1 MKTFQEYYS
10 ENFAP
15 SERDARNELDA
26 AAAGHANRERAS
38 GAMNDEIEG
47 MKKVEL
53 ERALRELIQ
62 AATEAEHDVDSSTK
76 QSPMKIT
83 AETKNDLLD
92 KIADVA
98 QRLEDDSRPIAD
110 DLVGQAGKATTG
122 LNRSLRNSQV
132 LDVASVD
139 TNHLTPL
146 IEALSALETVLEE
159 KGLPGKL
166 FAKEKKHD
174 PAKAGFLT
182 TKQHH
187 AKKDAAAKKQK
198 DAVQSAFTPP
208 WMKKKKPADDSKAL
222 AKK

>member
-1 MKTFQEYYS
+1 MEPFSQYYHNRTQEPGLS
-10 ENFAP
+10 TSDRHQKE
-15 SERDARNELDA
+15 S
-26 AAAGHANRERAS
+26 
-38 GAMNDEIEG
+38 
-47 MKKVEL
+47 EL
-53 ERALRELIQ
+53 EGLLKSINIAIWKSGRSDEQTDFTQDDVNVLVQRIKKLTAALQDEPLPDHLQGVPGETVTALHRLPLP
-62 AATEAEHDVDSSTK
+62 EAV
-76 QSPMKIT
+76 
-83 AETKNDLLD
+83 
-92 KIADVA
+92 
-98 QRLEDDSRPIAD
+98 
-110 DLVGQAGKATTG
+110 
-122 LNRSLRNSQV
+122 
-132 LDVASVD
+132 
-139 TNHLTPL
+139 
-146 IEALSALETVLEE
+146 IEALSALETVIEE